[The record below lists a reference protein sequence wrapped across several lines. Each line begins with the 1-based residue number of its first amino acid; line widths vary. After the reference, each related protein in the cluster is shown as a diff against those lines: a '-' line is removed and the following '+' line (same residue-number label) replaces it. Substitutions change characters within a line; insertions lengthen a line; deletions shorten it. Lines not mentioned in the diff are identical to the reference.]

1 MGNCKSKGKGGKKG
15 RAWFVVAFVAVVA
28 LLACFDAGP
37 AMAAGTCQ
45 IVNGQWVC
53 SANGRRA
60 PVARITTAPVRGTV
74 RVARRVARPVFRLGA
89 GICRL
94 GGRCN

>member
-1 MGNCKSKGKGGKKG
+1 MGKCKGKGGKKRRVG
-15 RAWFVVAFVAVVA
+15 LIALVMVCA
-28 LLACFDAGP
+28 LLAFWLPDAT
-37 AMAAGTCQ
+37 MAAGTCQ

-74 RVARRVARPVFRLGA
+74 RVVRRVARPVFRLGA